1 MIRGVDVQLASCH
14 GCDLVIR
21 MRGVDRD
28 AIAACPRCDAAVR
41 FRKRNARSHVLAL
54 GVAAAAL
61 YFPANALTIMY
72 TEQFPE
78 RRADT
83 ILSGVKFLWD
93 RGSWALAAIVFTASI
108 VVPVLK
114 LGALGFLVISTTRHS
129 AWRPRARTRL
139 YRVLEVIG
147 HWSMLDVFVVAL
159 LAAVVQLGQFAR
171 VSPGPAVLPFAGVV
185 ILTMLASASFDA
197 RAIWDLG
204 WDRGLDRN
212 PGRGVYE

>member
-1 MIRGVDVQLASCH
+1 VIRGVDLQLASCH
-14 GCDLVIR
+14 GCELVIR
-21 MRGVDRD
+21 MRDVDHD
-28 AIAACPRCDAAVR
+28 AIAVCPRCGAPVR
-41 FRKRNARSHVLAL
+41 FRKRNASSHVLAL
-54 GVAAAAL
+54 VVAAAAL

-83 ILSGVKFLWD
+83 ILSGVKFLWG

-108 VVPVLK
+108 LVPVLK
-114 LGALGFLVISTTRHS
+114 LGALGFLVISTIRHS

-139 YRVLEVIG
+139 YRALEVVG

-159 LAAVVQLGQFAR
+159 LTAVVQLGQFAR

-185 ILTMLASASFDA
+185 LLTMLASASFDA
-197 RAIWDLG
+197 RAIWDL
-204 WDRGLDRN
+204 DRGS
-212 PGRGVYE
+212 GRGGYE

>member
-1 MIRGVDVQLASCH
+1 VIRGVDLQVASCH

-28 AIAACPRCDAAVR
+28 AIAACPRCDAPVR
-41 FRKRNARSHVLAL
+41 FRKRNASSHVLAL
-54 GVAAAAL
+54 LVAAAAL
-61 YFPANALTIMY
+61 YFPANGLTIMY

-93 RGSWALAAIVFTASI
+93 RGSWGLAAIVFTASI
-108 VVPVLK
+108 LVPVFK

-129 AWRPRARTRL
+129 AWRPRERTRL

-197 RAIWDLG
+197 RAIWDL
-204 WDRGLDRN
+204 DRGS
-212 PGRGVYE
+212 GRGVYE